1 MTTDLSAASSEVVE
15 TNSLREI
22 LLFCAVLLVEIYSLS
37 VSFGGPF
44 FEVGY
49 FLLVVIGQTFAGAYI
64 WAQLRQSDKTLP
76 LPELLAMGFA
86 IGSASAAISQLII
99 RDLLGI
105 RLFLSP
111 LVPIIGVAI
120 WLITKR
126 DPQLPVKV
134 THATTNT
141 LLWLLFPAPLAMS
154 FFIWELYAT
163 FVIPLFLL
171 AFLLY
176 KFRVCSRISL
186 TIIVCT
192 LSIVFA
198 IISRITSTISIAI
211 ALAGNDELFD
221 EAHAIGFTNWGVNE
235 NIGQVGSTFRYY
247 KLSHIWLGPVLEVI
261 HASPMLLSTS
271 VVPLF
276 LFLVIG
282 AALWATSFRLHQSTS
297 SAGVTA
303 IFVFVQHSLPEPF
316 NLNIRLA
323 QSLVV
328 VFFVCGIII
337 FVLAW
342 RNLTHELIATFAVTW
357 IIFATRAQY
366 ALILIFGIILHKI
379 FLFAKRKISILNLV
393 LHSISAATA
402 FVCVFL
408 LFLNE
413 FQSESGIAPPISLIK
428 LTDLL
433 IGGLIVRA
441 IVPLLATRES
451 SAVHTEIIVATILSS
466 ILIYFRFAQTTLGDA
481 PTLIIIL
488 LSSFLIA
495 NEIVKSSL
503 RINRNLV
510 LVFIIGSG
518 LVGIVLRV
526 IYDLYKWE
534 DTTTWDDKTTGG
546 KFVKWLANTS
556 TNGDF
561 ITRYSLVS
569 YALILLIGVLL
580 LTVSGNLI
588 KIRIPILIL
597 AVGMSFGISVATTLR
612 PITNHFRYEFSL
624 KRDSYDGSPTIWLS
638 DPDRRRALIW
648 MRKNT
653 LRDDVFAQNTSLPN
667 TGFSSSLVMS
677 VFTRRRAYL
686 EAPSF
691 GSIVN
696 DDKVTRLNTSLEFAI
711 TPSVSKLETL
721 KLKKVKWF
729 VVDLANTP
737 LRDWEPWATT
747 RFINEKVAI
756 LELNQT
762 PVSVTSQ

>member
-1 MTTDLSAASSEVVE
+1 MNTTSSEVVE

-22 LLFCAVLLVEIYSLS
+22 LMFCAVLLVEIYSLS

-49 FLLVVIGQTFAGAYI
+49 FLLVVISQTFAGAYI

-86 IGSASAAISQLII
+86 IGSAGAAISQLII
-99 RDLLGI
+99 RDLFGI

-111 LVPIIGVAI
+111 LVPIIGVAF
-120 WLITKR
+120 WLVTKR
-126 DPQLPVKV
+126 DLQLPVKV
-134 THATTNT
+134 THATRDT

-176 KFRVCSRISL
+176 KFRICSRLSL
-186 TIIVCT
+186 TLVVCT

-198 IISRITSTISIAI
+198 IVSRITGATSIAI

-221 EAHAIGFTNWGVNE
+221 EAHAIGFANWGVNE

-247 KLSHIWLGPVLEVI
+247 KLSHIWLGPILEVI
-261 HASPMLLSTS
+261 HASPILLSTS
-271 VVPLF
+271 VVTLF
-276 LFLVIG
+276 IFLVIG
-282 AALWATSFRLHQSTS
+282 AALWATSFRLYQSAT

-328 VFFVCGIII
+328 VFFVCGFLI
-337 FVLAW
+337 FVLSW
-342 RNLTHELIATFAVTW
+342 RNLTHEIIATFAVTS

-379 FLFAKRKISILNLV
+379 FLFAKKQISILNLA
-393 LHSISAATA
+393 LHSISASTA
-402 FVCVFL
+402 FICVFL

-413 FQSESGIAPPISLIK
+413 FQSESGTAPPISTFK

-441 IVPLLATRES
+441 IIPLLSTRES
-451 SAVHTEIIVATILSS
+451 FTVHTGIIIATILSS

-481 PTLIIIL
+481 PTLAIIL
-488 LSSFLIA
+488 LSSFVIA
-495 NEIVKSSL
+495 NEFVKLSQRL
-503 RINRNLV
+503 NQTLV

-518 LVGIVLRV
+518 IVGTILRIV
-526 IYDLYKWE
+526 YDLYKWE
-534 DTTTWDDKTTGG
+534 DTSTWNDKTVGG
-546 KFVKWLANTS
+546 KFVKWLAKTS

-569 YALILLIGVLL
+569 YALILLIAVLL
-580 LTVSGNLI
+580 LTIGGNLI
-588 KIRIPILIL
+588 KIRAAILIL
-597 AVGMSFGISVATTLR
+597 AFGMSFGVSVATTFR

-624 KRDSYDGSPTIWLS
+624 KRESSDASPTIWLS
-638 DPDRRRALIW
+638 DPYRKRALIW
-648 MRKNT
+648 IKKNT

-696 DDKVTRLNTSLEFAI
+696 DDKVTRLNTSLEFAVI
-711 TPSVSKLETL
+711 PSASKLETL
-721 KLKKVKWF
+721 KLKTVKWF

-756 LELNQT
+756 LELTQT
-762 PVSVTSQ
+762 AVPDPNN